1 MSLRIITAALLFIVL
16 LMAMATAYSAEEEK
30 EHQYAGVTGCK
41 GCHSSDKVGGT
52 QYSIWKDES
61 HSKGYEILA
70 SDQAKE
76 VAIKAGIE
84 GNPQEADACLKCHV
98 TAWGAKK
105 ELLAATWKK
114 EDGVGCESCHG
125 AGKDYMPMTI
135 MKDHDAAVA
144 AGLAVITKDTC
155 TACHNTDSPTY
166 KEFKYEEALKVIK
179 HWKDKDTEQPNG

>member
-1 MSLRIITAALLFIVL
+1 MSLRAILVAVCLVVL
-16 LMAMATAYSAEEEK
+16 LMAMATAYSAEEKK
-30 EHQYAGVTGCK
+30 EHQYVGVTGCK

-52 QYSIWKDES
+52 QYNVWKDES

-76 VAIKAGIE
+76 VAAKAGVE

-105 ELLAATWKK
+105 ELLAASWKK

-125 AGKDYMPMTI
+125 PGKDYMPMNV

-144 AGLAVITKDTC
+144 AGLAIITKETC

-166 KEFKYEEALKVIK
+166 KEFKYEEALEVIK
-179 HWKDKDTEQPNG
+179 HWKDKE